1 VTLATVLATLAVAL
15 AGSAPGSG
23 ARLPVCPNR
32 TIHEVARRTGCALGD
47 LRCWASSHGYCN
59 DWVERRLLE
68 GAPAARL
75 ELAPVAA
82 AEVRRGDVALFA
94 ARSHYAFVERVVT
107 DRSGRPVAVDLS
119 EYNFGTCWVDTDL
132 LVTDQ
137 YGTVHR
143 RLGVPL
149 GAVDGGFLRARPAAP

>member
-1 VTLATVLATLAVAL
+1 VTLGTVLASLALVL
-15 AGSAPGSG
+15 SGSAPRSG
-23 ARLPVCPNR
+23 GRLPVCSNR
-32 TIHEVARRTGCALGD
+32 TIHEVAKRTGCALGD

-68 GAPAARL
+68 GAPAGRL
-75 ELAPVAA
+75 ELVPVAT

-94 ARSHYAFVERVVT
+94 ARGHYAFVERVVA

-119 EYNFGTCWVDTDL
+119 EYNYGTCWVDTDL

-137 YGTVHR
+137 YGTMHR

-149 GAVDGGFLRARPAAP
+149 GTVDGFLRARPAAP

>member
-1 VTLATVLATLAVAL
+1 VTLATVLASLALVL
-15 AGSAPGSG
+15 SGPAPGSG
-23 ARLPVCPNR
+23 ARLPVCSNR
-32 TIHEVARRTGCALGD
+32 TIHEVAKRAGCALGD

-68 GAPAARL
+68 GAPAGRL
-75 ELAPVAA
+75 ELVPVTA
-82 AEVRRGDVALFA
+82 AEVRRGDVALYA
-94 ARSHYAFVERVVT
+94 ARGHYAFVERVVT

-119 EYNFGTCWVDTDL
+119 EYNYGTCWVDTDL

-137 YGTVHR
+137 YGTLHR